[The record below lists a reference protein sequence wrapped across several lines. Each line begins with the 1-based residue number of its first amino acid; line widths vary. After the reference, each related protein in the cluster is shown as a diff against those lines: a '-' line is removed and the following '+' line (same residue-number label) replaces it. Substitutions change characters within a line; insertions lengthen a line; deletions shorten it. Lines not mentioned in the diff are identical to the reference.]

1 MRILTIFLSVVS
13 SYCHIMLCTTSPP
26 SSPTVL
32 LQLSRSSPSS
42 SSYNEAINL
51 SSRGNHLA
59 SRRLLSKIT
68 ADEPSFVGAHA
79 LLGNDLTALGDLDSA
94 LDEYTTTINLCEAAG
109 SGKCKDLWLDYVNR
123 GAVLNNLNSPE
134 RALSD
139 LNEAARLRARP
150 ELTIL
155 SNRARAKENQG
166 DFIGA
171 DADYTIAMGLNGEV
185 APFWLRAAL
194 AKFEVGECIGETLS
208 RVEGRFPD
216 APEVVV
222 LRAILQAEKLGD
234 EKGKEKFGKLPES
247 QKRLFS
253 DEKYVKEKIG
263 WGPKSAEAAG
273 RLADGWQ

>member
-1 MRILTIFLSVVS
+1 MSLMKTRMRTTIFDLFIIVFSLS
-13 SYCHIMLCTTSPP
+13 IPN
-26 SSPTVL
+26 L
-32 LQLSRSSPSS
+32 LDFQ
-42 SSYNEAINL
+42 
-51 SSRGNHLA
+51 
-59 SRRLLSKIT
+59 
-68 ADEPSFVGAHA
+68 
-79 LLGNDLTALGDLDSA
+79 
-94 LDEYTTTINLCEAAG
+94 YTT
-109 SGKCKDLWLDYVNR
+109 K
-123 GAVLNNLNSPE
+123 
-134 RALSD
+134 
-139 LNEAARLRARP
+139 
-150 ELTIL
+150 LTPNPITSL
-155 SNRARAKENQG
+155 
-166 DFIGA
+166 
-171 DADYTIAMGLNGEV
+171 

-194 AKFEVGECIGETLS
+194 AKFEIKEYIGSGETLS